1 MVDVKDMNKIAIS
14 LDLAKDVVTKDYLY
28 KLGEYEIVEIPDT
41 LKHLNISQYTRIYKF
56 TKLVSDQNE
65 NVNDKLVTVLNA
77 AYTSN
82 ATVITLIAGHKT
94 YTEYYIGVVSKD
106 VEQENQNIETQGKVL
121 KGALTGNFTGL
132 QIDAVRGTEKEQL
145 LENMI

>member
-82 ATVITLIAGHKT
+82 ATVVG
-94 YTEYYIGVVSKD
+94 
-106 VEQENQNIETQGKVL
+106 QCMQQC
-121 KGALTGNFTGL
+121 L
-132 QIDAVRGTEKEQL
+132 QY
-145 LENMI
+145 

>member
-82 ATVITLIAGHKT
+82 AT
-94 YTEYYIGVVSKD
+94 
-106 VEQENQNIETQGKVL
+106 
-121 KGALTGNFTGL
+121 
-132 QIDAVRGTEKEQL
+132 L
-145 LENMI
+145 LCWKRIYLN